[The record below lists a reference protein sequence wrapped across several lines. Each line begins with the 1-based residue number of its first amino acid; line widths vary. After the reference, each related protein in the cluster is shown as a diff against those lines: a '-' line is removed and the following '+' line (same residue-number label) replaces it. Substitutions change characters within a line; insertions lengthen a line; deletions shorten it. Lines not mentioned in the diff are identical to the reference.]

1 MLIPIVRTSSL
12 WHIGDLDNNTQGARE
27 SFEGNLLSASACPNA
42 WQAIARLGGGKYY
55 ERAQEN
61 RLVDVH
67 HALQNSRYAPLC
79 AAVEQ
84 WAIKSG
90 YLKPGVIYVYHYEDG
105 EAEGD
110 DAARE
115 IHFGCK
121 EEALSEADGDE
132 SLIEKRTLLLAQ
144 PVLLSMHG
152 LTERSA
158 SMGRELA
165 LIEWVRMHGR
175 AQGINGVYWDERL
188 DELALSAPR
197 AGIFSTEGFELR
209 SNLPDDEDCLRVLR
223 HTEERLDLGPKHRD
237 VQEGP
242 SP

>member
-1 MLIPIVRTSSL
+1 MLIPIARTTSL

-42 WQAIARLGGGKYY
+42 WLGIARLGGGRYY
-55 ERAQEN
+55 ERTQEN

-67 HALQNSRYAPLC
+67 HTLHNSRYAPLC

-84 WAIKSG
+84 WALSKG
-90 YLKPGVIYVYHYEDG
+90 YLKAGVIHVFHYEDG
-105 EAEGD
+105 EADED
-110 DAARE
+110 DATRE

-132 SLIEKRTLLLAQ
+132 SLIEERNLLLAQ
-144 PVLLSMHG
+144 PGLLSMHG

-165 LIEWVRMHGR
+165 LIEWVRTHGQ
-175 AQGINGVYWDERL
+175 ANGIQGVYWDERL
-188 DELALSAPR
+188 DELGLSAPR
-197 AGIFSTEGFELR
+197 AGLFSTQGFELR
-209 SNLPDDEDCLRVLR
+209 SHLPDDEDCLGAIR
-223 HTEERLDLGPKHRD
+223 HTEETLDLTLKHRAAH
-237 VQEGP
+237 EGP
-242 SP
+242 PV